1 MYIHNLQ
8 TPEGLQL
15 IKRLPA
21 EVDFD
26 GSVKYSFR
34 TVGEYGCDMDTNLR
48 NYPYDVHTCSLD
60 VTVAESESEIDI
72 KDGKIVGKIEGC
84 EGWDGDGGDAPA
96 VDARAIRELL
106 GDAAL
111 RHRGDER

>member
-1 MYIHNLQ
+1 MREPKCDRRSTWQIHNGIDHALVVSTAAGFEVRVQ

-21 EVDFD
+21 EIEFD

-72 KDGKIVGKIEGC
+72 QDGDILGTIAGC
-84 EGWDGDGGDAPA
+84 EGWDGA
-96 VDARAIRELL
+96 
-106 GDAAL
+106 
-111 RHRGDER
+111 